1 MPAPLSRD
9 LRERIVRAVES
20 GSSARAAAAR
30 FDVSPS
36 SAVKLMQRVR
46 ATGSAEPAKY
56 GGYRRPLLEAHEAD
70 LRALVDEKS
79 EITLAEI
86 KGRLAEQ
93 GVAVGLTAI
102 HHTLRRLGLR
112 HKKSR

>member
-1 MPAPLSRD
+1 MPAPLSGD
-9 LRERIVRAVES
+9 LRDRIVRAVA
-20 GSSARAAAAR
+20 GGASARAAAAR

-46 ATGSAEPAKY
+46 ATGSAKPAKY
-56 GGYRRPLLEAHEAD
+56 GGYRRPLLEPYEAE
-70 LRALVDEKS
+70 LRAMVNATPDL
-79 EITLAEI
+79 TLAEI
-86 KGRLAEQ
+86 KRRFAERD
-93 GVAVGLTAI
+93 VSVGITAI